1 MGLGRCLS
9 GSKQLVLSLS
19 FLSLFFFE
27 AEFLCVTLAVLDRA
41 LQTRLAW
48 NSQRFACLCL
58 PWAGIKGMHHHCPT
72 TLATVAE
79 EMSLSPSIHI
89 ASYKLVSRDQQLSSD
104 LLGH

>member
-1 MGLGRCLS
+1 
-9 GSKQLVLSLS
+9 
-19 FLSLFFFE
+19 
-27 AEFLCVTLAVLDRA
+27 
-41 LQTRLAW
+41 
-48 NSQRFACLCL
+48 
-58 PWAGIKGMHHHCPT
+58 MHHHCPT